1 MPSSIH
7 EMGSRIGRMRAL
19 VGFVALIA
27 AACSTAPDAAPVGT
41 APDVTVTLTP
51 VSAQGPAGGLATL
64 QIPRQATQVGVRL
77 TGKLGDVDHLT
88 AEMAP
93 VSAPDEVRRWRVD
106 VAPAANDGAGAMVT
120 LPPHA
125 VPDGEYVLTLWEGD
139 ARVVARYGFRT
150 ARR

>member
-1 MPSSIH
+1 M
-7 EMGSRIGRMRAL
+7 

-27 AACSTAPDAAPVGT
+27 AACSTAPDAGPVGT

-51 VSAQGPAGGLATL
+51 VAAQGPAGGSLVTL
-64 QIPRQATQVGVRL
+64 EIPRQAAQVGVRL
-77 TGKLGDVDHLT
+77 TGELGDVEHLT

-93 VSAPDEVRRWRVD
+93 ASAPDEVRRWRVD
-106 VAPAANDGAGAMVT
+106 VAPAASDGAAAMVT

>member
-1 MPSSIH
+1 
-7 EMGSRIGRMRAL
+7 
-19 VGFVALIA
+19 
-27 AACSTAPDAAPVGT
+27 
-41 APDVTVTLTP
+41 VTP
-51 VSAQGPAGGLATL
+51 QGPAGGSLPTL
-64 QIPRQATQVGVRL
+64 EIPRQAAQVGVRL
-77 TGKLGDVDHLT
+77 TGELGDVEHLT

-93 VSAPDEVRRWRVD
+93 VNAPDEIRRWRVD
-106 VAPAANDGAGAMVT
+106 AAPAAADGAGAMVT